1 MLYNRSMADFVPV
14 AKISDVPAGKMKSFV
29 TGGKQIAIANVDG
42 KYFAID
48 DLCTHAQCSLGGEG
62 VLEGKNVTCG
72 CHGSTFDV
80 TNGKV
85 KSPPA
90 TKNESS
96 YEVKVEGDSIFV
108 RL

>member
-1 MLYNRSMADFVPV
+1 MADFVAV
-14 AKISDVPAGKMKSFV
+14 AKVSDIPSGKMKTV
-29 TGGKQIAIANVDG
+29 LVKGKQIAIANIDG
-42 KYFAID
+42 KFFAID

-62 VLEGKNVTCG
+62 ILEGNMVTCG

-85 KSPPA
+85 ESPPA

-96 YEVKVEGDSIFV
+96 YEVKVEGDSISV